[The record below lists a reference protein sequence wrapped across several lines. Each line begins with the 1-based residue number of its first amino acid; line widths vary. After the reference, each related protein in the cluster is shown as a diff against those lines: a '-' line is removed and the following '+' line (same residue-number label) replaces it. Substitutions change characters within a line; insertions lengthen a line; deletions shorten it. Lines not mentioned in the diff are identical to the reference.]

1 MPLSIDIDPNSVS
14 AVKGGGY
21 LVASRSLSGENG
33 EAAFR
38 LVWGNEC
45 SCPATGRSCRHRK
58 LVAAYCAAEDAKDR
72 RPLGTVNRYLM
83 VD

>member
-21 LVASRSLSGENG
+21 IVASKSTPG
-33 EAAFR
+33 AFR

-45 SCPATGRSCRHRK
+45 SCPATGRRG
-58 LVAAYCAAEDAKDR
+58 
-72 RPLGTVNRYLM
+72 RPQPSRTCQGQCWDLL
-83 VD
+83 

>member
-14 AVKGGGY
+14 AIKGGGY
-21 LVASRSLSGENG
+21 LVTSRSLSGENG

-45 SCPATGRSCRHRK
+45 SCPATGPTCRHRK
-58 LVAAYCAAEDAKDR
+58 LVAAYCAAEDAR
-72 RPLGTVNRYLM
+72 NRPAPAKVNVSAM